1 MHPSVEVHS
10 WYLAVAM
17 GLDELDVFEP
27 VLASVGNRAK
37 TGAPVSR
44 GAGAPSSLCF
54 FEECVAIPATAM
66 QDAKVHKSAGYTFLK
81 RAVFTK

>member
-1 MHPSVEVHS
+1 
-10 WYLAVAM
+10 M

-54 FEECVAIPATAM
+54 FDECVAIPATVM